1 MGYHTE
7 RNIHFM
13 IFDDDWLADWQTDAL
28 PDSYRNGEV
37 YDKWFIMLIDWFW
50 EQTAEDK
57 GWNSFFSNECSLGG
71 FSSIIRGR
79 AFYTPASSYSHPNA
93 KPLILLKER

>member
-50 EQTAEDK
+50 EQRIKGGILFFQMNVPSAVFLPSSED
-57 GWNSFFSNECSLGG
+57 GHFTHLLV
-71 FSSIIRGR
+71 
-79 AFYTPASSYSHPNA
+79 ATPIPTLN
-93 KPLILLKER
+93 L